1 MTVSTQVSRN
11 EYTGN
16 GATTQYDFTFRIL
29 DKSHLLVQTLDT
41 SESIVTLT
49 LGTDY
54 TVTGVNRYNGGKVVL
69 TSALPAGYK
78 ISIERSTP
86 VTQEASIRNQGGFFP
101 EIHEDAFDKL
111 TMLVQ
116 QAYGWW
122 SGLSLRK
129 PSWLANYYDA
139 LNNRIR
145 NLRDP
150 SLAQDA
156 ATKSYVDSSDIDLQQ
171 QITSNFNRSLRVP
184 DSYISQLP
192 SAQDRA
198 WKGLGFDGAGQP
210 KLQDPAGTGLWGYV
224 PAIGSFEKGS
234 LLTQRFEV
242 LLWESTD
249 EYWRWDGAMPK
260 SVSPGSTPET
270 AGGKGKGK
278 WIDVT
283 DATLRQNLGSG
294 EPGMGSDMLAFR
306 DLLGTN
312 FNLGSYIREGYIR
325 VSSRDELVTAV
336 NYVNTVVMKATEIR
350 LSRVFEPWTAAQTDI
365 DLTWVSLVGEG
376 GFCYIDATGIPN
388 VEGNYWLRLFN
399 SGASNINNLGNIYAA
414 KLSGIFAIGPGA
426 ASLVDAVLY
435 HAPSGSASSFTTRN
449 LGTMSFRTGDSYRNN
464 AYIIK
469 HWGRSI
475 SRCANHVWM
484 PAGYSNYGEAIEY
497 YASTIST
504 SNGVGVRNDNAN
516 GDIRIHGGSCDYMG
530 RIAVANAGRIEFDGT
545 HIEFNNA
552 SNKLTGIPFETA
564 SAETSEIVITGG
576 RILGFVTPLPVEVT
590 TLFQCGANTNGITLD
605 KVMLMNVSLND
616 STMPINSGTGP
627 FTTKDIRVI
636 AGGGNPKVPMLKAD
650 AQNLLYDP
658 NFTQD
663 NIVDWYIKT
672 DTGALTSRTA
682 GVNLNLVKDT
692 ATFRSGGNAS
702 MKVTKTYGVGSAS
715 EIQVRVPIKPNKL
728 AMYELYLFGAGLT
741 GNIFISAYYHAT
753 MYNNSLGIP
762 VSARSVQVGPTR
774 TIDATTLTDWV
785 RVAQQSARNYTP
797 EWATHLVIRVQL
809 SSMSAGNLY
818 IDDAKVTDL

>member
-1 MTVSTQVSRN
+1 MNPQFSQAGGSVSKDVNKQSIARVFGVKMSEVAYLKAGLVVDSYKVLYDKATQTCWYRGTA
-11 EYTGN
+11 TGTPISWN
-16 GATTQYDFTFRIL
+16 I
-29 DKSHLLVQTLDT
+29 T
-41 SESIVTLT
+41 SEILSLT
-49 LGTDY
+49 TNTGT
-54 TVTGVNRYNGGKVVL
+54 YNC
-69 TSALPAGYK
+69 LPA
-78 ISIERSTP
+78 
-86 VTQEASIRNQGGFFP
+86 
-101 EIHEDAFDKL
+101 
-111 TMLVQ
+111 
-116 QAYGWW
+116 
-122 SGLSLRK
+122 SLRK
-129 PSWLANYYDA
+129 ELA
-139 LNNRIR
+139 
-145 NLRDP
+145 
-150 SLAQDA
+150 S
-156 ATKSYVDSSDIDLQQ
+156 
-171 QITSNFNRSLRVP
+171 
-184 DSYISQLP
+184 
-192 SAQDRA
+192 
-198 WKGLGFDGAGQP
+198 
-210 KLQDPAGTGLWGYV
+210 
-224 PAIGSFEKGS
+224 GS
-234 LLTQRFEV
+234 V
-242 LLWESTD
+242 
-249 EYWRWDGAMPK
+249 
-260 SVSPGSTPET
+260 
-270 AGGKGKGK
+270 GKGADMIK
-278 WIDVT
+278 VT
-283 DATLRQNLGSG
+283 S
-294 EPGMGSDMLAFR
+294 
-306 DLLGTN
+306 LLGTN
-312 FNLGSYIREGYIR
+312 FNLGSYIRDGYIR
-325 VSSRDELVTAV
+325 VWSRDELVAAV
-336 NYVNTVVMKATEIR
+336 NHVNTVVKKPTEIR

-365 DLTWVSLVGEG
+365 DLTWVQLVGEG
-376 GFCYIDATGIPN
+376 GFCSVDATGIPD

-435 HAPSGSASSFTTRN
+435 HAPSGSASSFTTMN

-530 RIAVANAGRIEFDGT
+530 RIAVANAGRIEFKGT

-576 RILGFVTPLPVEVT
+576 RILGYVTPLPAEVT

-616 STMPINSGTGP
+616 STMPINNGTGP

-663 NIVDWYIKT
+663 NIVDWYIAA

-682 GVNLNLVKDT
+682 AVNLNLTKD
-692 ATFRSGGNAS
+692 ATVFRGTGNAS
-702 MKVTKTYGVGSAS
+702 MKVAKTYGVGSAS
-715 EIQVRVPIKPNKL
+715 EIHIRIPIKPNKL
-728 AMYELYLFGAGLT
+728 AMYELFLFGAGLT
-741 GNIFISAYYHAT
+741 GNIFVSAYYSAT
-753 MYNNSLGIP
+753 MYNNSLGVP

-774 TIDATTLTDWV
+774 TIDASTLTDWV
-785 RVAQQSARNYTP
+785 RVNQQAARNYTP
-797 EWATHLVIRVQL
+797 EWATHLVIRVNL
-809 SSMSAGNLY
+809 SGMSAGNLY

>member
-1 MTVSTQVSRN
+1 MPFYLTRDPVPSADMRNVFDNAQNLDLALNDLTSSLWTDRLGRSRMSWFGLESAFSVKLSDFESRFTSQIVEQEATFDASQADKENRFQHFLVSSGYVFLGDYENGPFQFSARN
-11 EYTGN
+11 QYIRYN
-16 GATTQYDFTFRIL
+16 NQYYRLNAATDVGFT
-29 DKSHLLVQTLDT
+29 TT
-41 SESIVTLT
+41 
-49 LGTDY
+49 GTDA
-54 TVTGVNRYNGGKVVL
+54 
-69 TSALPAGYK
+69 TS
-78 ISIERSTP
+78 
-86 VTQEASIRNQGGFFP
+86 F
-101 EIHEDAFDKL
+101 
-111 TMLVQ
+111 
-116 QAYGWW
+116 
-122 SGLSLRK
+122 
-129 PSWLANYYDA
+129 AN
-139 LNNRIR
+139 
-145 NLRDP
+145 
-150 SLAQDA
+150 
-156 ATKSYVDSSDIDLQQ
+156 
-171 QITSNFNRSLRVP
+171 
-184 DSYISQLP
+184 
-192 SAQDRA
+192 
-198 WKGLGFDGAGQP
+198 
-210 KLQDPAGTGLWGYV
+210 
-224 PAIGSFEKGS
+224 
-234 LLTQRFEV
+234 
-242 LLWESTD
+242 
-249 EYWRWDGAMPK
+249 
-260 SVSPGSTPET
+260 
-270 AGGKGKGK
+270 
-278 WIDVT
+278 DVT
-283 DATLRQNLGSG
+283 HFVLMDGDTLRQNLGSG
-294 EPGMGSDMLAFR
+294 EPGMGADMLAFR

-741 GNIFISAYYHAT
+741 GNIFISAFYHAT

-762 VSARSVQVGPTR
+762 VSARSVQVGPVR
-774 TIDATTLTDWV
+774 TINATTLTDWV
-785 RVAQQSARNYTP
+785 RVIQQAARNYTP
-797 EWATHLVIRVQL
+797 EWATHLVISVNL
-809 SSMSAGNLY
+809 SSMSAGSLY

>member
-1 MTVSTQVSRN
+1 MPFYLTRDPVPSADMRNVFDNAQNLDLALNDLTSSLWTDRLGRSRMSWFGLESAFSVKLSDFESRFTSQIVEQEATFDASQADKEN
-11 EYTGN
+11 RFQHFLASSGYVFLGDYEN
-16 GATTQYDFTFRIL
+16 GPFQFSALNQYIRYNKQYYRLNAATDVGFT
-29 DKSHLLVQTLDT
+29 TT
-41 SESIVTLT
+41 
-49 LGTDY
+49 GTDA
-54 TVTGVNRYNGGKVVL
+54 
-69 TSALPAGYK
+69 TS
-78 ISIERSTP
+78 
-86 VTQEASIRNQGGFFP
+86 F
-101 EIHEDAFDKL
+101 
-111 TMLVQ
+111 
-116 QAYGWW
+116 
-122 SGLSLRK
+122 
-129 PSWLANYYDA
+129 AN
-139 LNNRIR
+139 
-145 NLRDP
+145 
-150 SLAQDA
+150 
-156 ATKSYVDSSDIDLQQ
+156 
-171 QITSNFNRSLRVP
+171 
-184 DSYISQLP
+184 
-192 SAQDRA
+192 
-198 WKGLGFDGAGQP
+198 
-210 KLQDPAGTGLWGYV
+210 
-224 PAIGSFEKGS
+224 
-234 LLTQRFEV
+234 
-242 LLWESTD
+242 
-249 EYWRWDGAMPK
+249 
-260 SVSPGSTPET
+260 
-270 AGGKGKGK
+270 
-278 WIDVT
+278 DVT
-283 DATLRQNLGSG
+283 HFVLMDGDTLRQNLGSG
-294 EPGMGSDMLAFR
+294 EPGMGADMLAFR

-497 YASTIST
+497 YAPTIST

-741 GNIFISAYYHAT
+741 GNIFISAFYHAT

-762 VSARSVQVGPTR
+762 VSARSVQVGPVR
-774 TIDATTLTDWV
+774 TINATTLTDWV
-785 RVAQQSARNYTP
+785 RVIQQAARNYTP
-797 EWATHLVIRVQL
+797 EWATHLVISVNL
-809 SSMSAGNLY
+809 SSMSAGGLY

>member
-1 MTVSTQVSRN
+1 MVQLTQPKGMVSKETNKEAIARVFGLRKRQVGYLSTSAAVDSYTILYDEDTQTCWYRGTA
-11 EYTGN
+11 TGTPISWN
-16 GATTQYDFTFRIL
+16 I
-29 DKSHLLVQTLDT
+29 T
-41 SESIVTLT
+41 SEILSLT
-49 LGTDY
+49 TNTGT
-54 TVTGVNRYNGGKVVL
+54 YNC
-69 TSALPAGYK
+69 LPA
-78 ISIERSTP
+78 
-86 VTQEASIRNQGGFFP
+86 
-101 EIHEDAFDKL
+101 
-111 TMLVQ
+111 
-116 QAYGWW
+116 
-122 SGLSLRK
+122 SLRK
-129 PSWLANYYDA
+129 ELA
-139 LNNRIR
+139 
-145 NLRDP
+145 
-150 SLAQDA
+150 SG
-156 ATKSYVDSSDIDLQQ
+156 SVG
-171 QITSNFNRSLRVP
+171 
-184 DSYISQLP
+184 
-192 SAQDRA
+192 
-198 WKGLGFDGAGQP
+198 KGADMIKVA
-210 KLQDPAGTGLWGYV
+210 
-224 PAIGSFEKGS
+224 S
-234 LLTQRFEV
+234 LL
-242 LLWESTD
+242 
-249 EYWRWDGAMPK
+249 GA
-260 SVSPGSTPET
+260 SF
-270 AGGKGKGK
+270 
-278 WIDVT
+278 D
-283 DATLRQNLGSG
+283 
-294 EPGMGSDMLAFR
+294 
-306 DLLGTN
+306 
-312 FNLGSYIREGYIR
+312 LGSYIREGYIR
-325 VSSRDELVTAV
+325 VSSRDELVAAV

-414 KLSGIFAIGPGA
+414 KLSGIFALGPGA
-426 ASLVDAVLY
+426 NSLVDAVLY

-530 RIAVANAGRIEFDGT
+530 RIAVANAGRIEFNGT

-564 SAETSEIVITGG
+564 TAETSEIVITGG
-576 RILGFVTPLPVEVT
+576 RILGFVTPLPAEVT

-616 STMPINSGTGP
+616 STMPINNGTGP

-650 AQNLLYDP
+650 TQNLLYDP

-663 NIVDWYIKT
+663 NIVDWYIAA

-682 GVNLNLVKDT
+682 AVNLNLTKDT
-692 ATFRSGGNAS
+692 TVFRGTGNAS
-702 MKVTKTYGVGSAS
+702 MKVVKTYGVGSAS
-715 EIQVRVPIKPNKL
+715 EIQIRIPIKPNKL
-728 AMYELYLFGAGLT
+728 AMYELYLFSTGLT
-741 GNIFISAYYHAT
+741 GNIFISSYYNAT

-774 TIDATTLTDWV
+774 TIDASTLTDWV
-785 RVAQQSARNYTP
+785 RVNQQAARNYTP

-818 IDDAKVTDL
+818 IDDAKVTEL